1 MSATSPTTGATAET
15 DVAKAAAAAAGRDR
29 GKDTAAKEAVEVH
42 LEHARWRHF
51 GWMVFGLVAGVLL
64 VWIFGIVAKVL
75 GGLFLVIAAIAG
87 YGFVRTLLH
96 PPGRIVVGDGKVT
109 LPAGLC
115 RGVEHRFDLDQ
126 VRHAFFLR
134 RAVPWTR
141 ASPVLVIEVADQAFS
156 YPRDWFVSE
165 RNQRR
170 IAEAL
175 NGHLGRGADA

>member
-1 MSATSPTTGATAET
+1 VSATSPTTGATSAET
-15 DVAKAAAAAAGRDR
+15 EVAKAKAAGREH
-29 GKDTAAKEAVEVH
+29 GKEAKPSEAVEVH

-51 GWMVFGLVAGVLL
+51 GWMMFGLVAGVLL

-75 GGLFLVIAAIAG
+75 GIVFLLIAAVAG

-115 RGVEHRFDLDQ
+115 RGVEHRYDLDQ

-141 ASPVLVIEVADQAFS
+141 ASPVLVIEVAERAFS

-170 IAEAL
+170 VAEAI

>member
-1 MSATSPTTGATAET
+1 VTSPATGAET
-15 DVAKAAAAAAGRDR
+15 EVAKAKQSGREQ
-29 GKDTAAKEAVEVH
+29 GKEARPSEAVEVH

-51 GWMVFGLVAGVLL
+51 GWMMFGLVAGVLL

-75 GGLFLVIAAIAG
+75 GLVFLLIAAIAG

-115 RGVEHRFDLDQ
+115 RGVEHRYDLDQ

-141 ASPVLVIEVADQAFS
+141 ASPVLVIEVGERAFS

-170 IAEAL
+170 VAEAI